1 MWELK
6 LENFKHALV
15 LLDHISV
22 ANELLLQ
29 EGEEQIMLYV
39 KHKGNS
45 ANVDELL

>member
-6 LENFKHALV
+6 PENFQHALV

-29 EGEEQIMLYV
+29 EGEEQMFYV